1 MPDKGK
7 NYTVYVDSGSGAKKT
22 DCQSNGSYLCFTMD
36 GSGTVTIVSAS
47 QLSWWIWAAGGGAV
61 AAAAVVVL
69 LVRRKKRTTAET
81 K

>member
-1 MPDKGK
+1 
-7 NYTVYVDSGSGAKKT
+7 
-22 DCQSNGSYLCFTMD
+22 MD

-61 AAAAVVVL
+61 AVVVL

-81 K
+81 KEKRGARFFRVPLFSYITR